1 MSYWPFGGHVV
12 MITWMFYIHMEF
24 WGCRADRSQRVR
36 LNGYIRRSCL
46 YESADING
54 IPVITGRRPYIQP
67 AARHQH
73 KSVSNLI
80 EIKPEPENNHCS
92 NNLNPNSEPPSL
104 YLLNPTSIMKP
115 NALQQLLTDITS
127 HDIEVVV
134 LAETW
139 MKAHHTENAVQI
151 PGYSVFRR
159 DRQRRRGGGVAIYVK
174 DSMNGSIVQFPA
186 MYEENIELQSPR
198 APVLCGSGISST
210 QGSLPCGRII

>member
-1 MSYWPFGGHVV
+1 MKDLVNFFVGFVFSYILAAKTAEIILSGEQLSSHEAIIRYTRDELLALRRSRGHDYLDVLHSHG
-12 MITWMFYIHMEF
+12 ILKYR
-24 WGCRADRSQRVR
+24 GCCAGRSQRVR
-36 LNGYIRRSCL
+36 LNGYIRKPCL

-80 EIKPEPENNHCS
+80 EIKPEPENNHRP
-92 NNLNPNSEPPSL
+92 NNSNPNSEPPSL

-115 NALQQLLTDITS
+115 NALQQLLTDVTS

-139 MKAHHTENAVQI
+139 MKAHHNRKCR
-151 PGYSVFRR
+151 SNSRVFR
-159 DRQRRRGGGVAIYVK
+159 
-174 DSMNGSIVQFPA
+174 VQA
-186 MYEENIELQSPR
+186 W
-198 APVLCGSGISST
+198 
-210 QGSLPCGRII
+210 